1 MSANIPNGLVRE
13 ITEVAERRDVR
24 AILFDLDD
32 TLFDH
37 QYCSRAGLAALREAF
52 PALAAEPFD
61 AFELRYRTLLEEVH
75 LLALSGKLTMAA
87 ARLER
92 FHRFLS
98 ATLAAATLEDAE
110 RASGLYRAAFRA
122 ARRPIAGAVEL
133 LSHLKPHA
141 KIGVVTNNVRREQ
154 VEKLRFCGLDGL
166 VDVLVTSEDVGV
178 AKPDPAIFHAA
189 LEQLECTPDQV
200 VMVGDSWEND
210 IVGASRVGIRSV
222 WLNRYAEPHRVVA
235 LAHQI
240 VELAPLEDL
249 ARLLLDRT

>member
-1 MSANIPNGLVRE
+1 MSAKLPNDVVQELTR
-13 ITEVAERRDVR
+13 IAERRDVR

-37 QYCSRAGLAALREAF
+37 QYCSRAGLAALREGF

-61 AFELRYRTLLEEVH
+61 AFELRYRILLEEVH
-75 LLALSGKLTMAA
+75 LRVLSGALTPAA

-98 ATLAAATLEDAE
+98 AVFTSTSEDAA
-110 RASGLYRAAFRA
+110 RAGLLYQAAFRA

-133 LSHLKPHA
+133 LGHLKPHA
-141 KIGVVTNNVRREQ
+141 SIGVVTNNVRHEQ

-178 AKPDPAIFHAA
+178 AKPHPAIFHAA
-189 LEQLECTPDQV
+189 LEHLACRPDEV
-200 VMVGDSWEND
+200 VMVGDNWEND

-222 WLNRYAEPHRVVA
+222 WLNRYNEPHRDA
-235 LAHQI
+235 TLAHQI
-240 VELAPLEDL
+240 VELTPLEEI
-249 ARLLLDRT
+249 ARLLLGSR

>member
-1 MSANIPNGLVRE
+1 MSANGTNDLVQDLTR
-13 ITEVAERRDVR
+13 VAERPDVR

-37 QYCSRAGLAALREAF
+37 QYCSRAGLAALREGF
-52 PALAAEPFD
+52 PVLAAEPFD
-61 AFELRYRTLLEEVH
+61 AFEVRYRVLLEEVH
-75 LLALSGKLTMAA
+75 LLALSGVLTPAA

-98 ATLAAATLEDAE
+98 AVFAATLEEAE
-110 RASGLYRAAFRA
+110 RAGALYHAAFRA

-133 LSHLKPHA
+133 LSHLKPHVS
-141 KIGVVTNNVRREQ
+141 IGVITNNLRHEQ

-166 VDVLVTSEDVGV
+166 VDALVTSEDVGV
-178 AKPDPAIFHAA
+178 AKPHPAIFQAA
-189 LEQLECTPDQV
+189 LEQLACGPEQV

-222 WLNRYAEPHRVVA
+222 WLNRYAEPHRDA
-235 LAHQI
+235 SLAHQI
-240 VELAPLEDL
+240 VELAPLEEI
-249 ARLLLDRT
+249 ARLLLGPR